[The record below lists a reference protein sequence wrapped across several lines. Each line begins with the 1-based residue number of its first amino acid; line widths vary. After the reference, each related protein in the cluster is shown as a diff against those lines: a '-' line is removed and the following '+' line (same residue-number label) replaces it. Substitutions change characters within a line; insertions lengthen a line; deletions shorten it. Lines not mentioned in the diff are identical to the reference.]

1 MRKMTKKNKVLAA
14 AGALALVA
22 GSGGAA
28 YAYWTTTGSGFGSA
42 DNSEGAGTVKLY
54 ATFADGLAPGNTV
67 DVVYTADNGTTSST
81 RVGELT
87 ANVTTSDDLCLSDW
101 FHVSALTDDALVAA
115 TSTGTPVGSGVLEF
129 FDLPDVDQEDCKS
142 AVITVTVGSV

>member
-14 AGALALVA
+14 AGAMALVA
-22 GSGGAA
+22 GGGGAA
-28 YAYWTTTGSGFGSA
+28 YAYWTTLGSGSGEA
-42 DNSEGAGTVKLY
+42 TNSEGKGKVDLTAHFAG
-54 ATFADGLAPGNTV
+54 GLAPGNTV
-67 DVVYTADNGTTSST
+67 DVVYKADNGTTSST

-115 TSTGTPVGSGVLEF
+115 TSTGTTVGSGVLEF
-129 FDLPDVDQEDCKS
+129 FDLPDVDQEACKS
-142 AVITVTVGSV
+142 AVITVNVTSV